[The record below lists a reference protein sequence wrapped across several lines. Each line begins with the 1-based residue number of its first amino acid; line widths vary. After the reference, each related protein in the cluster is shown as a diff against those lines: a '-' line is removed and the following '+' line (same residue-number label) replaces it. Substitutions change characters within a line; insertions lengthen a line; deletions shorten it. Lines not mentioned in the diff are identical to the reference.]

1 MMRWSPYR
9 IRVILH
15 HHVSTEP
22 FPESGAPSYIQTI
35 DQLVTDGILQ
45 KDQDN
50 FWVTTDLG
58 KALVGLWCETPLPI
72 VRYADPR
79 FD

>member
-1 MMRWSPYR
+1 MKRWSPYR
-9 IRVILH
+9 IRLILH
-15 HHVSTEP
+15 HHISSAP
-22 FPESGAPSYIQTI
+22 FPESEAPLYIQTI
-35 DQLVTDGILQ
+35 DELVSSGILQ

-58 KALVGLWCETPLPI
+58 KALVDLWCETPLPI
-72 VRYADPR
+72 IRYADPR